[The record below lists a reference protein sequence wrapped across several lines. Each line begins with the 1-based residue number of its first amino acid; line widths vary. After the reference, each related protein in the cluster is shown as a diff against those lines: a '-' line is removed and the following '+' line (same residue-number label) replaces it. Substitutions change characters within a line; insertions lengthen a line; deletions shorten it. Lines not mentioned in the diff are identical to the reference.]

1 MKASMDNLQF
11 DDAIAGGG
19 SAACVLAYR
28 LSARRVLLIEAA
40 QRQLQ
45 VGKYLA
51 RSYGQGREFD

>member
-1 MKASMDNLQF
+1 MDNLQF